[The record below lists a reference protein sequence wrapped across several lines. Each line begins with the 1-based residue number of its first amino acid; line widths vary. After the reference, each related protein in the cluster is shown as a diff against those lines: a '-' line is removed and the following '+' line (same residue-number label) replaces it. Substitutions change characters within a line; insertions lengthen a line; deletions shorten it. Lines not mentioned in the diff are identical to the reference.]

1 MEFKDIVVA
10 TEYQTKTGEAKKKY
24 QNIGTLFVYDDGG
37 MGIKL
42 DSIPL
47 NWDGKASV
55 YEKKEGNQRQSQ
67 QEDYRGHS
75 GSNQSNPSYTDY
87 KTPQGYGNQNK
98 QMPQQ
103 QQAIPDM
110 DYDSIPF

>member
-55 YEKKEGNQRQSQ
+55 YEKKGDQQQPQQQRDMQRPQQDHRAYQEPKQYNQAPQ
-67 QEDYRGHS
+67 
-75 GSNQSNPSYTDY
+75 
-87 KTPQGYGNQNK
+87 QGYGQ

-103 QQAIPDM
+103 TLPIDDDQN
-110 DYDSIPF
+110 IPF

>member
-55 YEKKEGNQRQSQ
+55 YEKKEGNQRQAPNPQ
-67 QEDYRGHS
+67 QHTDYR
-75 GSNQSNPSYTDY
+75 
-87 KTPQGYGNQNK
+87 TPQSYGNQNK
-98 QMPQQ
+98 QMPQKQ
-103 QQAIPDM
+103 QYMPDM
-110 DYDSIPF
+110 DYDSNPFSKGN

>member
-55 YEKKEGNQRQSQ
+55 YDKKDNNQKQAPQ
-67 QEDYRGHS
+67 QHTAY
-75 GSNQSNPSYTDY
+75 Q
-87 KTPQGYGNQNK
+87 Q
-98 QMPQQ
+98 PQQ
-103 QQAIPDM
+103 QGYQAPQQNRQQQMPMQTTDIDES
-110 DYDSIPF
+110 SIPF